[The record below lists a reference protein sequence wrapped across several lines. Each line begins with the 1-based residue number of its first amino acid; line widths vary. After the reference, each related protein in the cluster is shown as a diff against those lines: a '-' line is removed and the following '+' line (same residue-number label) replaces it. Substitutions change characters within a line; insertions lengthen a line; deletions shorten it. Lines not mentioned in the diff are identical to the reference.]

1 MKNPDYYNHVD
12 EDFADYYGYT
22 QRHKRAVDY
31 VNNKPVNAKPGI
43 SPKLVKIAIA
53 SVCVAGLIVLI
64 GKLFG

>member
-1 MKNPDYYNHVD
+1 MKPQDYYNHVD
-12 EDFADYYGYT
+12 EDFADYHGYT

-31 VNNKPVNAKPGI
+31 VNSKPGI

-64 GKLFG
+64 GKIFG